1 MFNQRNIQ
9 IDMKKLLILSL
20 IGLFTI
26 SCSSSDTN
34 TQESDPPASL
44 MDRNIEPSTP
54 KFTIVGKWIIYE
66 DVDKRRLSKE
76 KATIIF
82 KENGD
87 ATWIENTKN
96 RSILKYEFS
105 QEFKTLSVG
114 GEILDVEILDNNNV
128 LVTGSSG
135 NEFVSQMVRQ

>member
-1 MFNQRNIQ
+1 
-9 IDMKKLLILSL
+9 MKKLLIITL

-26 SCSSSDTN
+26 SCSSSEAN

-66 DVDKRRLSKE
+66 DVDKRGLQDE

-87 ATWIENTKN
+87 ATLIENVKN
-96 RSILKYEFS
+96 HSTLKYEFS
-105 QEFKTLSVG
+105 QEFKTLSVD
-114 GEILDVEILDNNNV
+114 GEIVDVEILDNNNV
-128 LVTGSSG
+128 LVTGRHSSG

>member
-1 MFNQRNIQ
+1 MARFFSR
-9 IDMKKLLILSL
+9 
-20 IGLFTI
+20 
-26 SCSSSDTN
+26 
-34 TQESDPPASL
+34 
-44 MDRNIEPSTP
+44 
-54 KFTIVGKWIIYE
+54 
-66 DVDKRRLSKE
+66 
-76 KATIIF
+76 
-82 KENGD
+82 
-87 ATWIENTKN
+87 N